1 MKALVSVFA
10 MGIAIAFTGE
20 ALADISKAT
29 TEADCVRAGG
39 AWNAKG
45 NGCAE
50 NFRKARQGRGHP
62 CRDLPRRPSRDGHA
76 QIQLTGLEAASPGR
90 SKFSYCS
97 GAARAARLG
106 HGWQQTTMSR
116 RLLGGI
122 GK

>member
-50 NFRKARQGRGHP
+50 ISQSSAR
-62 CRDLPRRPSRDGHA
+62 PRAPM
-76 QIQLTGLEAASPGR
+76 PGP
-90 SKFSYCS
+90 
-97 GAARAARLG
+97 
-106 HGWQQTTMSR
+106 T
-116 RLLGGI
+116 
-122 GK
+122 